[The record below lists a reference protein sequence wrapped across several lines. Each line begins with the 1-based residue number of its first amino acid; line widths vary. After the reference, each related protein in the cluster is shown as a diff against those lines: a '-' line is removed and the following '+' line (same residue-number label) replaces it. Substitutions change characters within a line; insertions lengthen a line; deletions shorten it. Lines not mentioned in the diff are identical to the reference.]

1 MNMNIQYRK
10 EGDYYIP
17 DWTIPKNQQKPLGLY
32 GRMRKAYLEEHRSGL
47 YTRMLLLARCTIT
60 CMKQTVRHR
69 RGWIRSF
76 RNWQH
81 PQVRQRN

>member
-32 GRMRKAYLEEHRSGL
+32 GRMRKAYLEEHRSVL
-47 YTRMLLLARCTIT
+47 CNLQ
-60 CMKQTVRHR
+60 K
-69 RGWIRSF
+69 
-76 RNWQH
+76 
-81 PQVRQRN
+81 